1 MLMPSIFGEDLFDED
16 MFHDSW
22 FDFRMPKLPDVDK
35 TLYGKHAKNLMKTDV
50 REKDGK
56 YEVAVDLPG
65 FRKDEIKASLVNGY
79 LTISTEKALNKEDKN
94 EDKKYLRRERYVGS
108 MTRSFYVGDS
118 VKQEDIKAEFK
129 NGVLNLT
136 IPKEETKKIEQQT
149 QYLTIR

>member
-1 MLMPSIFGEDLFDED
+1 
-16 MFHDSW
+16 
-22 FDFRMPKLPDVDK
+22 
-35 TLYGKHAKNLMKTDV
+35 MKTDV
-50 REKDGK
+50 REKDGN